1 MVEKDPKKIT
11 LKEAAEL
18 YSKQIGT
25 SKITEFGSKGKLK
38 EYGNI
43 PLVDIY
49 KGNIGERVLDK
60 MLATADTAGKYNTL
74 TDNLRLA
81 TIPVRRLLTQS
92 NPTDSILGK
101 MPDTEA
107 GSELTK
113 TVFGERRVAEEGTKV
128 AILTDNRQGWKEFF
142 DKIDAIADDPN
153 NPKQALANAFRVSY
167 YTGPRPGLIAA
178 LQGSEYLVD
187 QGAIYVTPQTKQVGA
202 GKEQE
207 TRKGASKGK
216 TSFKGKA
223 TPYTVPLGENAH
235 AY

>member
-11 LKEAAEL
+11 LREAAEL
-18 YSKQIGT
+18 YSQQIGT
-25 SKITEFGSKGKLK
+25 SKITAFGSKGKLK

-92 NPTDSILGK
+92 NPTDPILGK

-113 TVFGERRVAEEGTKV
+113 TVFG
-128 AILTDNRQGWKEFF
+128 
-142 DKIDAIADDPN
+142 
-153 NPKQALANAFRVSY
+153 
-167 YTGPRPGLIAA
+167 
-178 LQGSEYLVD
+178 
-187 QGAIYVTPQTKQVGA
+187 
-202 GKEQE
+202 
-207 TRKGASKGK
+207 
-216 TSFKGKA
+216 
-223 TPYTVPLGENAH
+223 
-235 AY
+235 